1 MCCESFIKV
10 NYDIIP
16 VSFTYF
22 CHFFNRLL
30 ADTMNVTYIHL
41 GGHVELEKYRYVYFS
56 IMVTGYVL
64 ILSSNSTV
72 VCLVVIHKNLHEPMY
87 IFIAALLINS
97 IIFSTSIYPKLLIDF
112 LSEKQIV
119 SYEACLIQVF
129 AFYTL
134 SCSEYLLLA
143 AMAFDRFVSICKPL
157 QYHTIMR
164 KRTVSVFLV
173 LAWFVPAC
181 HIAVPFIGNAN
192 SKLCSFTLKGIFCNN
207 SVNYLF
213 CVASKALLMYGLVVL
228 FNIAVFPMVFI
239 LFTYTMILIV
249 AYRSCG
255 DVRKKAAQTCLP
267 HLLVLINYSCLFAY
281 DMIIVRLES
290 DISKAV
296 RFAMTMCIIMCSPL
310 FNPVIYGLKM
320 KEIYKHL
327 RRLFSQTRRK

>member
-1 MCCESFIKV
+1 
-10 NYDIIP
+10 
-16 VSFTYF
+16 
-22 CHFFNRLL
+22 
-30 ADTMNVTYIHL
+30 MNVTYINL
-41 GGHVELEKYRYVYFS
+41 SGHVELEKYRYVYFS
-56 IMVTGYVL
+56 IMVIAYIL
-64 ILSSNSTV
+64 ILSSNFTV
-72 VCLVVIHKNLHEPMY
+72 VCLVVIHKSLHEPMY

-97 IIFSTSIYPKLLIDF
+97 ILFSSSIYPKLLIDF

-119 SYEACLIQVF
+119 SYEACLIQAF
-129 AFYTL
+129 TFYTL

-143 AMAFDRFVSICKPL
+143 AMAFDRFVSISRPL
-157 QYHTIMR
+157 QYHMIMR

-181 HIAVPFIGNAN
+181 HIVVPFIGNAN
-192 SKLCSFTLKGIFCNN
+192 SKLCSFTLRGIFCNN
-207 SVNYLF
+207 SVHHLF
-213 CVASKALLMYGLVVL
+213 CVASRALLTYGLVAL

-239 LFTYTMILIV
+239 LFTYTVILIV

-267 HLLVLINYSCLFAY
+267 HLMVLINYSSLFAY

-296 RFAMTMCIIMCSPL
+296 RFVMTMCIIMCSPL

-327 RRLFSQTRRK
+327 RRLFSQTRGK